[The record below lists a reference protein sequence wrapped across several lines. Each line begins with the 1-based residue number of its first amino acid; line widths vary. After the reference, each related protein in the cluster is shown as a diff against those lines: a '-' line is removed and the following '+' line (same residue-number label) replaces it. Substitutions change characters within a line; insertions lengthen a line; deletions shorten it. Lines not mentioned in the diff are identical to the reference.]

1 MAMVTK
7 GFHAALAA
15 TLCGAVLLSTAGT
28 ASAATLTSTATATTA
43 STAAAKAEDAAVA
56 ARKLAVA
63 AVKVAADAAAA
74 SDAAAADYAAK
85 AALAARSKT
94 AKAVADAAAAKKVAA
109 TAKALATTRAA
120 QATTLTKVADALAK
134 IAQGLRDAQAAA
146 DAKALLD
153 IPAAPVDLSVLR
165 LPALN
170 DFVVSWGVPTGKVK
184 RYDVT
189 VYADGAKTLTS
200 TTRTSLTITGRTLQT
215 VYRIEVAAKDA
226 NENGAT
232 SKIALAPAVPGAV
245 AGLTTGATSPTAGV
259 SMSWLPPTR
268 LGVSPVD
275 HYRVQLT
282 DQTTK
287 AVSSLDTNDTSA
299 AFADADPTHLFEA
312 VVTAVTR
319 DGDGLPMTVT
329 IGDLTSTVPRGF
341 TAIRDAHFPTEVN
354 VSWSP
359 PVWQAYE
366 ALTGYEVGV
375 GNGRTIDWTAVGLTE
390 SVTLPLGVNDTASYY
405 VRAINAAGA
414 SPIDDAYV
422 NLVSK
427 TQLPSSGSPVVLSAD
442 DQQADVALYST
453 VGDEALDQLFITA
466 TSSALGYSSTQTTT
480 NGSDGVAFRDL
491 ANGTYTVTV
500 IGHDTETGNESPLFN
515 GTITVSGT
523 GSKSVESSFDAGVG
537 YWHGVYPTRHLPRVV
552 STQNVSFDG
561 TGSMAITATW
571 DSTLANITAGTSGRG
586 GIAVTAK
593 QPVTV
598 SGLGRAG
605 APSDWN
611 MGISW
616 WDASGNQISLVRAKR
631 VAGVVNTW
639 LPSRSTYTAPAGA
652 VSATAFVEIGGLHKG
667 ETFYVDGITL
677 TSK

>member
-1 MAMVTK
+1 MAKVTK

-28 ASAATLTSTATATTA
+28 ASAATQNVAAVTTTA
-43 STAAAKAEDAAVA
+43 STAAAKAEDASIA

-63 AVKVAADAAAA
+63 AAKVAADAAAA

-85 AALAARSKT
+85 AALASKSKT
-94 AKAVADAAAAKKVAA
+94 AKAAADAAKKVAA
-109 TAKALATTRAA
+109 TAKALAVTRAA
-120 QATTLTKVADALAK
+120 QAATLTKVADALAK

-153 IPAAPVDLSVLR
+153 IPAAPVNLSVLR

-189 VYADGAKTLTS
+189 VYADGVKTVTS
-200 TTRTSLTITGRTLQT
+200 TTKTSLTVSGRSLQT
-215 VYRIEVAAKDA
+215 VYRIEVAARDA

-245 AGLTTGATSPTAGV
+245 TGLATNATSATAGV
-259 SMSWLPPTR
+259 SLSWLPPTR
-268 LGVSPVD
+268 LGYSPVD

-282 DQTTK
+282 DQTTM
-287 AVSSLDTNDTSA
+287 VTSSQDTPDTSA
-299 AFADADPTHLFEA
+299 AFADADPTHMFEA
-312 VVTAVTR
+312 IVTAVTK

-341 TAIRDAHFPTEVN
+341 TAIRDAHVPTDVN
-354 VSWSP
+354 LSWSP

-366 ALTGYEVGV
+366 ALTGYEVGI
-375 GNGRTIDWTAVGLTE
+375 GSGSDIIWSAVGLTE
-390 SVTLPLGVNDTASYY
+390 SVTLPLPLDSTASYY
-405 VRAINAAGA
+405 VRAINTAGS

-422 NLVSK
+422 NLVTK
-427 TQLPSSGSPVVLSAD
+427 TQLPSSSSPVVLSAD
-442 DQQADVALYST
+442 DQQVDVALYGT
-453 VGDEALDQLFITA
+453 VGDDTLDQLFITA
-466 TSSALGYSSTQTTT
+466 TSSALGYTSTQTTA

-491 ANGTYTVTV
+491 ASGVYTVSV
-500 IGHDTETGNESPLFN
+500 IGHDTETGTESPLFN
-515 GTITVSGT
+515 GTITVNGNT
-523 GSKSVESSFDAGVG
+523 SKSVESSFDSGVG
-537 YWHGVYPTRHLPRVV
+537 YWHGVYPTRHLPRVI

-561 TGSMAITATW
+561 TGSMAITAMW

-586 GIAVTAK
+586 GIAVKAK

-598 SGLGRAG
+598 TGLGRPG

-616 WDASGNQISLVRAKR
+616 WDADGNQISLTRAKR
-631 VAGVVNTW
+631 VTGVVNSW
-639 LPSRSTYTAPAGA
+639 RPSRSTYTAPTGA

-677 TSK
+677 QSK